1 MIKFRDYARITET
14 LLAMKHLDAF
24 LTKYGEEIEGTD
36 WVHIKLAY
44 NRLECGLIEKYP
56 DLEQHFEPGKDKAR
70 QIDFLLK
77 LFEIGERAR
86 VKI

>member
-14 LLAMKHLDAF
+14 LLAMKHINTF
-24 LTKYGEEIEGTD
+24 LINYGEEIDGSD

-44 NRLECGLIEKYP
+44 NRLEGGLIEKYP

-86 VKI
+86 VTL

>member
-1 MIKFRDYARITET
+1 MIKFKDYARITET
-14 LLAMKHLDAF
+14 LLAMKHLDTF
-24 LTKYGEEIEGTD
+24 LTKYGEEIDSTD
-36 WVHIKLAY
+36 WLHIKVAY
-44 NRLECGLIEKYP
+44 IRLERGLIENYP

>member
-14 LLAMKHLDAF
+14 LLAMKHVNTF
-24 LTKYGEEIEGTD
+24 LTKYGDDIND
-36 WVHIKLAY
+36 VDYVHIKLAY
-44 NRLECGLIEKYP
+44 SRLEGGLVETYP

-77 LFEIGERAR
+77 LFEIGERVR

>member
-14 LLAMKHLDAF
+14 LLAMKHINTF
-24 LTKYGEEIEGTD
+24 LVKYGEDIED
-36 WVHIKLAY
+36 VDYVHIKIAY
-44 NRLECGLIEKYP
+44 NRLEEGLIEKYP

-86 VKI
+86 VTR

>member
-14 LLAMKHLDAF
+14 LLAMKHLHTF
-24 LTKYGEEIEGTD
+24 LDKYGDGLTDSD
-36 WVHIKLAY
+36 WVHLQIAY
-44 NRLECGLIEKYP
+44 NRLEGGLVENYP

-77 LFEIGERAR
+77 LFEIGEKAR
-86 VKI
+86 VTL